1 MNNPDTTATNQ
12 QSNQPISDLVDE
24 QLIDLKKD
32 AHQKVYLYN
41 ILISRTGLI
50 T

>member
-1 MNNPDTTATNQ
+1 MNNSDTTATNQ
-12 QSNQPISDLVDE
+12 QSNQPISNLVDD

-41 ILISRTGLI
+41 ILISAQG
-50 T
+50 